1 MIIIKNSNC
10 YKKKSKWE
18 IDKKVDEQAI
28 TKTES
33 NYLIIRQLRVFIFY
47 FLSKKLFNELELRNK
62 LI

>member
-10 YKKKSKWE
+10 YIKKYKWE

-47 FLSKKLFNELELRNK
+47 FYSKKLFNE
-62 LI
+62 